1 MKARHKRFGFLAVGL
16 ACLGLVAW
24 LVLNAMEQNLS
35 YFYYPTRVVNNE
47 APADHIFRLGG
58 LVEVGSLQRGKE
70 LTVRFNVADNANSVK
85 VEYTG
90 ILPDL
95 FMEGQGVIAQGRLN
109 PDGIFIADEVLAK
122 HDETYMP
129 PEVAEA
135 LEKTQ
140 KVGIV
145 GSSQP

>member
-1 MKARHKRFGFLAVGL
+1 MKARHKRFGFLVLGL
-16 ACLGLVAW
+16 VCLGLVAW
-24 LVLNAMEQNLS
+24 LVLIAMEQNLS
-35 YFYYPTRVVNNE
+35 YFYYPTKVLNNE
-47 APADHIFRLGG
+47 APADHVFRLGG

-70 LTVRFNVADNANSVK
+70 LTVSFNVADNANSVK
-85 VEYTG
+85 VVYTG

-109 PDGIFIADEVLAK
+109 SDGVFVADQVLAK

-129 PEVAEA
+129 PEVADA
-135 LEKTQ
+135 LQKTHAATTA
-140 KVGIV
+140 

>member
-1 MKARHKRFGFLAVGL
+1 MLGL
-16 ACLGLVAW
+16 VCLGLVAW

-35 YFYYPTRVVNNE
+35 YFYYPTKIVNNE
-47 APADHIFRLGG
+47 APADHVFRLGG

-70 LTVRFNVADNANSVK
+70 LTVRFNVADNANSVR

-95 FMEGQGVIAQGRLN
+95 FKEGQGVIAQGRLN
-109 PDGIFIADEVLAK
+109 SDGVFVADQVLAK

-135 LEKTQ
+135 LEKTHAATT
-140 KVGIV
+140 V